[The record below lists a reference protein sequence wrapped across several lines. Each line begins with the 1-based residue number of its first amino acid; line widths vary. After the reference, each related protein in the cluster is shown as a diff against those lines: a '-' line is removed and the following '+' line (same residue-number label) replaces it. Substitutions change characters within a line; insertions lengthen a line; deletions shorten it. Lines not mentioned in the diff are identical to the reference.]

1 MQSWKPHWIDFN
13 LYLDC
18 ICRYFYRRTPIQ
30 SDGEIHKYLY
40 PTTNNFIIC
49 SASPDQILAHF
60 LQSIV
65 YAVMT
70 GQFAVDLIQR
80 FAHSG
85 LLFLHFI
92 TVLQGFIVQN
102 FAATSNLKASVRC
115 CCLLAK
121 HNALQLS
128 FYVMFMESILAYL
141 NAQLFCFVQMSI
153 ISYSTYLQ
161 TFNHAAA
168 AGWSNAS
175 PQWFAYTI
183 LHLNNHIFEESPN
196 INSNLFEKSQRSVCK
211 KCYVYFLLSDE
222 NRLIFMLILW

>member
-1 MQSWKPHWIDFN
+1 
-13 LYLDC
+13 
-18 ICRYFYRRTPIQ
+18 
-30 SDGEIHKYLY
+30 
-40 PTTNNFIIC
+40 
-49 SASPDQILAHF
+49 
-60 LQSIV
+60 
-65 YAVMT
+65 MT
-70 GQFAVDLIQR
+70 GQFAEDLIQR

-168 AGWSNAS
+168 AGMDDLMRAHNDS
-175 PQWFAYTI
+175 PT
-183 LHLNNHIFEESPN
+183 
-196 INSNLFEKSQRSVCK
+196 RS
-211 KCYVYFLLSDE
+211 F
-222 NRLIFMLILW
+222 I

>member
-1 MQSWKPHWIDFN
+1 
-13 LYLDC
+13 
-18 ICRYFYRRTPIQ
+18 
-30 SDGEIHKYLY
+30 
-40 PTTNNFIIC
+40 
-49 SASPDQILAHF
+49 
-60 LQSIV
+60 
-65 YAVMT
+65 MT

-128 FYVMFMESILAYL
+128 FYVMLMESILAYL

-161 TFNHAAA
+161 TSNHAAA
-168 AGWSNAS
+168 DRA
-175 PQWFAYTI
+175 
-183 LHLNNHIFEESPN
+183 
-196 INSNLFEKSQRSVCK
+196 
-211 KCYVYFLLSDE
+211 
-222 NRLIFMLILW
+222 

>member
-30 SDGEIHKYLY
+30 LDGEIHKYLY

-196 INSNLFEKSQRSVCK
+196 INNNLFEKSQRSVCK